1 MKGGYEMSIQRFEIL
16 NKVVQLQNITKAA
29 AELNLSQSGISYAIK
44 NLEEELD
51 IQLLIRNRSGV
62 TLTSE
67 GERIYQ
73 HSLSVTNAY
82 ENLIQDAAAIKGIER
97 GTIHI
102 GTFASVTTNWMPKII
117 TVFKERFPGITIKIY
132 EDDYQSLE
140 NAVIA
145 GELDCCFSTISNNKQ
160 LVYIPLKKDKLYCI
174 VSNDCPLSKQK
185 VMKISQIGDYPLI
198 KPKVGW
204 DNEISDFFSSHK
216 INPAIAYEVSDDQSI
231 IALVQANLGINI
243 RPGLVLTK
251 RTPKITVLNLED
263 DAYRM
268 IGLATCN
275 QVSHATQRFISV
287 VTELFQEI

>member
-1 MKGGYEMSIQRFEIL
+1 MSIQRFEIL

-29 AELNLSQSGISYAIK
+29 TELNLSQSGISYAIK

-51 IQLLIRNRSGV
+51 VQLLIRNRSGV

-73 HSLSVTNAY
+73 HSLSVTKAY
-82 ENLIQDAAAIKGIER
+82 ENLIQEAAAIKGIER

-102 GTFASVTTNWMPKII
+102 GTFASVTTNWIPKII

-160 LVYIPLKKDKLYCI
+160 LAYIPLKKDKLYCI

-198 KPKVGW
+198 KPKADW

-243 RPGLVLTK
+243 RPGLVLTN
-251 RTPKITVLNLED
+251 RTPNITVLDLED

-275 QVSHATQRFISV
+275 HVSHATQRFISV
-287 VTELFQEI
+287 VTELFQEM